1 MMGVALGLLG
11 WTPDTFWRATPAE
24 LAAAL
29 EARAGE
35 QHGSPHQAAAPP
47 QRTDLDALLQR
58 FPDPA
63 GAIRQP

>member
-11 WTPDTFWRATPAE
+11 WTPETFWRATPAE

-29 EARAGE
+29 QACAG
-35 QHGSPHQAAAPP
+35 HQTASLHASVTPP
-47 QRTDLDALLQR
+47 QRTDFDALFER

-63 GAIRQP
+63 GANLQP